1 MAPVVFET
9 ARLIARRLAPED
21 REAMLAVYGDAEAM
35 RWVGDGTPLTAEEC
49 EQWLAVTADNYRQR
63 GYGLFALVE
72 RATGAVVGF
81 GGLVHPG
88 GQAEVEVKYALLRPV
103 WGRGYATEVARAL
116 LDYGAAAHGLQ
127 EVLATVAPD
136 NHASQR
142 VLAKAGMRRGAL
154 RQDEDGSQTQLF
166 HWRRPGGD
174 AG

>member
-1 MAPVVFET
+1 VAPVVFESP
-9 ARLIARRLAPED
+9 RLLGRRLGAED
-21 REAMLAVYGDAEAM
+21 RETMLAVYGDAEAM

-49 EQWLAVTADNYRQR
+49 EQWLAVTAENYRQR

-88 GQAEVEVKYALLRPV
+88 GQPDVELKYALLRSV

-116 LDYGAAAHGLQ
+116 LDYGAAVDGLE

-166 HWRRPGGD
+166 HWRPPASD